1 MFLVSSTTAVGI
13 RDGGGDNGDGRV
25 QLADNLKIF
34 KTDNFDL
41 DVYVQSK
48 CQSMNEKHYHYDVY
62 ACVRTGDPK
71 VLHR

>member
-13 RDGGGDNGDGRV
+13 RDGGGDNGDGGV

-48 CQSMNEKHYHYDVY
+48 CQTMNEKVSLP
-62 ACVRTGDPK
+62 ACLLSLFRSC
-71 VLHR
+71 REI